1 MDIVGVPGVEAEAEV
16 LSAITLLL
24 QRLKLSAQEIVI
36 KVGEQGLPLLC
47 AWCSIWPFP

>member
-24 QRLKLSAQEIVI
+24 QRLQLSAQDIVI
-36 KVGEQGLPLLC
+36 RVTIFSSL
-47 AWCSIWPFP
+47 A